1 MMSDKKIQLSE
12 SAHAWF
18 KTISEAREDFPLSFD
33 DIKKATEV
41 EIASWHHPLVA
52 ISHALLDHFKI
63 VDDPFMLSSFNEEGK
78 PEETGCHCFYATV
91 SYNDLGIFVYDN
103 WGEGNM
109 CAETMENLRAV
120 LPYPE
125 WLTPHMPN
133 LRAIVKER
141 LDAKMPMTE
150 YPEPRIGYQWDAV
163 PEPVVKPLVERV
175 EREVDTSPSI

>member
-1 MMSDKKIQLSE
+1 MSGKELQLSE
-12 SAHAWF
+12 SSKAWI
-18 KTISEAREDFPLSFD
+18 KAISEAREDFPLSFD

-41 EIASWHHPLVA
+41 EIANWHHPLVA

-109 CAETMENLRAV
+109 CAETMDNLRAV
-120 LPYPE
+120 LPYPD
-125 WLTPHMPN
+125 WLRPHMPN

-141 LDAKMPMTE
+141 LGAQMRMVE
-150 YPEPRIGYQWDAV
+150 YPEPKAGYEWDLV
-163 PEPVVKPLVERV
+163 PEPVVGPATRLAI
-175 EREVDTSPSI
+175 REVDSSPSP